1 MEQDLYKEK
10 KELEKEKSDLEKQI
24 AEIIGKKGND
34 FFNKFKK
41 EIELE
46 IEIEFKKFAYEKI
59 EKKEKENDI
68 DNIKTDILSLR
79 VLLKYA
85 TRNDG

>member
-1 MEQDLYKEK
+1 MEHDLYKEK

-24 AEIIGKKGND
+24 AEIIAKKGND

>member
-1 MEQDLYKEK
+1 LEQDLYKEK

>member
-85 TRNDG
+85 TRNDV

>member
-1 MEQDLYKEK
+1 LEHDLSKEK
-10 KELEKEKSDLEKQI
+10 NELEKEKSNLEKQI

>member
-1 MEQDLYKEK
+1 MEHDLSKEK
-10 KELEKEKSDLEKQI
+10 NELEKEKSNLEKQI

>member
-1 MEQDLYKEK
+1 MEHDLSKEK
-10 KELEKEKSDLEKQI
+10 NELEKEKSNLEKQI

-41 EIELE
+41 ELELE
-46 IEIEFKKFAYEKI
+46 IELEFKKFAYEKI
-59 EKKEKENDI
+59 EKKEKENDV

>member
-24 AEIIGKKGND
+24 AEIIAKKGND

>member
-1 MEQDLYKEK
+1 MEHDLSKEK
-10 KELEKEKSDLEKQI
+10 NELEKEKSDLEKQI

>member
-1 MEQDLYKEK
+1 MEHDLSKEK

-24 AEIIGKKGND
+24 AEIIAKKGND

-85 TRNDG
+85 ARNDG

>member
-1 MEQDLYKEK
+1 MEHDLSKEK

-24 AEIIGKKGND
+24 AEIIAKKGND

>member
-1 MEQDLYKEK
+1 MENDLSKEK
-10 KELEKEKSDLEKQI
+10 NELEREKDDLEKQV

-46 IEIEFKKFAYEKI
+46 IELAIKKFAYEKI
-59 EKKEKENDI
+59 EKKEKESDI
-68 DNIKTDILSLR
+68 DNLKTDILSLR

-85 TRNDG
+85 NRND